1 MSRVIIQIFVKIIY
15 LPFTRQKRDVN
26 CYFPSFLDMK
36 TDFFLTQYDSF
47 IHSLTL
53 FILGDDEVFPPFE
66 AVDDVFI
73 SENPRF

>member
-1 MSRVIIQIFVKIIY
+1 
-15 LPFTRQKRDVN
+15 
-26 CYFPSFLDMK
+26 MK

-73 SENPRF
+73 SENPRFRNESFERRQQCD